1 MQMIQLN
8 TALNNIFVM
17 FVISLVT
24 TGPFLE
30 ISSNLKP
37 HASPQLSQLT
47 LFRWIPVASYD
58 NSQSD
63 IDVMFEYKY
72 VSIPREISSW
82 QTNILQQFAKTV
94 HVHISSLSC
103 PYCCSMSVT
112 RHSEYHAKGTRW
124 AHPGLRRCP
133 AGLTYLLLWRKQ
145 CRCFMITDSNLV
157 FTYISYVPHTGAA
170 QLQSPQPQLKDVRR
184 QASGRSSV
192 LSLASLQGISSM

>member
-72 VSIPREISSW
+72 VSIPTGISFW
-82 QTNILQQFAKTV
+82 PTNILKKIV
-94 HVHISSLSC
+94 KSVHISSLSC
-103 PYCCSMSVT
+103 PYCCSMSAT

-170 QLQSPQPQLKDVRR
+170 QLQSP
-184 QASGRSSV
+184 
-192 LSLASLQGISSM
+192 